1 MRRRLAILIA
11 VLSLPMAALAADSIE
26 LENVKTEWQNLYGA
40 IVYAA
45 SATAHNTGAAPVK
58 AVKVRLSL
66 YDKDGKLVMER
77 NGFNMSA
84 EQLEEHADAIDT
96 VKPIAAGGT
105 DPVRISIDKADI
117 GKPFRTAK
125 LTVVEVK

>member
-1 MRRRLAILIA
+1 LTAPASR
-11 VLSLPMAALAADSIE
+11 AADTIV

-66 YDKDGKLVMER
+66 YDKDGKLVLER
-77 NGFNMSA
+77 NGFNMGA
-84 EQLEEHADAIDT
+84 EQLEEHAEAIDT
-96 VKPIAAGGT
+96 VKPIPAGGT
-105 DPVRISIDKADI
+105 DPVRISIDKTDI
-117 GKPFRTAK
+117 GKPFRTAT
-125 LTVVEVK
+125 LTVVEAK